1 MKDWASNKSRIDEM
15 VLQSEYVYLN
25 YNLYQLTAMGSQYS
39 NVGIK
44 ISDLYESKKMDLAE
58 EKAYSNYL
66 KRSSLPKARM
76 VQSAVPMAKIV

>member
-1 MKDWASNKSRIDEM
+1 
-15 VLQSEYVYLN
+15 
-25 YNLYQLTAMGSQYS
+25 MGSQYS

-76 VQSAVPMAKIV
+76 V